1 MENISFKNYVVIFL
15 GTLLGLFLLTLLSY
29 TGQISKEV
37 NMQLIISDDYE
48 KLNPGNELK
57 ASLIIY
63 NVEKIE
69 SFSVIYSIRRIGST
83 ELTTEE
89 ELISVEHELIHP
101 ISFILPKNTDPGIY
115 ELKAKIRESDNSAS
129 AIFRVARNTKETL
142 STIMDF
148 FIYLLILS
156 SIITLAILTKKNWE
170 WLKSFRINMKQA
182 FFEMKW
188 KARRRNYFLKYL
200 YSIIIIIIFIIAILW
215 LIK

>member
-101 ISFILPKNTDPGIY
+101 ISFILPKTTDPGIY

-142 STIMDF
+142 STIMD
-148 FIYLLILS
+148 IADAELS
-156 SIITLAILTKKNWE
+156 D
-170 WLKSFRINMKQA
+170 
-182 FFEMKW
+182 
-188 KARRRNYFLKYL
+188 
-200 YSIIIIIIFIIAILW
+200 
-215 LIK
+215 

>member
-37 NMQLIISDDYE
+37 NMQLTISDDYE

-57 ASLIIY
+57 ANLIIY

-69 SFSVIYSIRRIGST
+69 SFNIIYSIRKIGST

-89 ELISVEHELIHP
+89 ELISVEKEVIHP
-101 ISFILPKNTDPGIY
+101 VSFILPKNTDPGIY

-129 AIFRVARNTKETL
+129 AIFRVTRNTRETL

-148 FIYLLILS
+148 FIYLLLLA
-156 SIITLAILTKKNWE
+156 SIITLSILIKKNWE

-188 KARRRNYFLKYL
+188 KARRRNYFLRYL
-200 YSIIIIIIFIIAILW
+200 YIIIIIIVIIIAILW